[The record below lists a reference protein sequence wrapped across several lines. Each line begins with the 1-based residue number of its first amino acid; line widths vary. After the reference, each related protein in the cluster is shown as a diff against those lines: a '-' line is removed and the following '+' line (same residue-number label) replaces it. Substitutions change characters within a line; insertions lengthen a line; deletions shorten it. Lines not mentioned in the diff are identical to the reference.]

1 MRMQLGDWLRFPI
14 RTRRRATVSAAL
26 LALLAVAIGQGVRL
40 LGFYRDKAAAEQAL
54 AAYDFPTVRRHLAAC
69 LARWPADPAVR
80 LLAAQAAPRAG
91 QLDEADADLASD
103 TTPPGPPQALLLA
116 KQPSRV
122 TPHV

>member
-80 LLAAQAAPRAG
+80 LLAAQAARPDGPLDVPAAYLPRDTAPSRRPRA
-91 QLDEADADLASD
+91 LPLSE
-103 TTPPGPPQALLLA
+103 
-116 KQPSRV
+116 
-122 TPHV
+122 